1 MEVER
6 DEIAV
11 ESRPSLITTQCET
24 LNKNDVVRNDTE
36 SRTEGDNELQSEILE
51 TKDSCNLMNSQTCLQ
66 SSEQTNP
73 TVISDEICSD
83 SSQVSLIHKY

>member
-6 DEIAV
+6 DEVAV
-11 ESRPSLITTQCET
+11 ESCSTLITTQCET
-24 LNKNDVVRNDTE
+24 LNKNDDIE
-36 SRTEGDNELQSEILE
+36 SRTEGDNQIQTETVE

-66 SSEQTNP
+66 SSEQKDP

-83 SSQVSLIHKY
+83 SSQVNLIHKY